1 MSCREENMRSVE
13 ILLFA
18 LKSES
23 SVLAQVQ
30 KTLQQQLEPV
40 FKLQP
45 VFIQQASAAPHSCT
59 PDGLVLF
66 FNASAWAEN
75 LTALKDLRQRYP
87 HAAVL
92 VLGQGLSAGQWSNL
106 LTQGA
111 NDFLSY
117 PAPDDELV
125 LRMKRL
131 LGLLPSALPW
141 VNEAAIPTLHS
152 DMLGTS
158 PAFQRVLAQLPAL
171 AGCSASVLLS
181 GETGTGKEVF
191 AQAIHYASS
200 RAAGPWVAVNC
211 AAIPADL
218 MEDELFGHVRGAYT
232 HAHTAR
238 NGLVAEAEGGTLL
251 LDEIDALPL
260 TAQAKLLR
268 FLQNKEYRRVGCDK
282 VQRANVRVIAASNR
296 HLKTLVAQ
304 QQFREDLYFRLH
316 VLAVQLPALR
326 ERTEDIAL
334 LVRHFMSQAAQ
345 ASHKREPGL
354 APLALKQ
361 LMHYPWP
368 GNVRELKHV
377 VERAV
382 LMSPNDL
389 LQASDFEI
397 GSHGLDETQTSI
409 ASLQSAESFQ
419 SAKARAVE
427 RFERH
432 YLEQLLHAS
441 AGNISE
447 AARHAHKNRRAFFE
461 LLRKHEINANEFRA
475 V

>member
-1 MSCREENMRSVE
+1 MRSVQ

-18 LKSES
+18 PRSETAA
-23 SVLAQVQ
+23 LGEVQ
-30 KTLQQQLEPV
+30 KTLQQQI
-40 FKLQP
+40 QP
-45 VFIQQASAAPHSCT
+45 ALIQQASTADDSFI
-59 PDGLVLF
+59 PDGMVLF
-66 FNASAWAEN
+66 LNAAGWAESLAA
-75 LTALKDLRQRYP
+75 LTDLRQRYP
-87 HAAVL
+87 QAAL
-92 VLGQGLSAGQWSNL
+92 LALGQGLSTVQWASL
-106 LTQGA
+106 FAQGV

-117 PAPDDELV
+117 PASDDELV
-125 LRMKRL
+125 LRMQRL

-141 VNEAAIPTLHS
+141 VNLAAIPALHK

-158 PAFQRVLAQLPAL
+158 PAFQRALAQLPAL
-171 AGCSASVLLS
+171 AGCDASVLLS

-260 TAQAKLLR
+260 AAQAKLLR

-282 VQRANVRVIAASNR
+282 VRRANVRVIAASNR

-316 VLAVQLPALR
+316 VLSVQLPALR
-326 ERTEDIAL
+326 ERSEDIAL
-334 LVRHFMSQAAQ
+334 LVRHFISQTAQ
-345 ASHKREPGL
+345 ASGKREPGL
-354 APLALKQ
+354 APLALRQ
-361 LMHYPWP
+361 LMQHPWP
-368 GNVRELKHV
+368 GNVRELKNV

-382 LMSPNDL
+382 LMTHHDL
-389 LQASDFEI
+389 LQASDFEMV
-397 GSHGLDETQTSI
+397 TSG
-409 ASLQSAESFQ
+409 AHEAESSAESFQ
-419 SAKARAVE
+419 AAKARAVE
-427 RFERH
+427 NFERH
-432 YLEQLLHAS
+432 YLEQLLRAS

-447 AARHAHKNRRAFFE
+447 AARHANKNRRAFFE
-461 LLRKHEINANEFRA
+461 LLRKHDINAHQFRA
-475 V
+475 FQLG